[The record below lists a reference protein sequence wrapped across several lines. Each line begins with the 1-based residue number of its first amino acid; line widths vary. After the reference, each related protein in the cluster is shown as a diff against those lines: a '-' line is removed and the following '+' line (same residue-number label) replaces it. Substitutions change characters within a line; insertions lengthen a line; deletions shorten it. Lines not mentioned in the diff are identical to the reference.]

1 MLTLGTVLKQG
12 SRRPSERE
20 IGNSICRHFS
30 EILPWFAAVD
40 HVNYTRWGK
49 QLPCTDPELHQGF
62 QHGDFVT
69 KETKNAFDLIAD
81 SQALKHVNKSGKVA
95 GGLVR
100 ITRMRT
106 ESARDRWYLT
116 YNERAKLSEETKEM
130 FATGTAEDGVGH
142 KDLGK
147 ARVRRDEDDVQ
158 RLNKC
163 HISEGMMNLV
173 VVTTRDVAS
182 EEIKQDLLEVKEI
195 GKTIVIEFVQVRLI
209 KKEVKFPDS
218 SKQQKLKTFETL
230 YSVPVSLDKDKTVAN
245 KADRDLLR

>member
-1 MLTLGTVLKQG
+1 MK
-12 SRRPSERE
+12 R
-20 IGNSICRHFS
+20 
-30 EILPWFAAVD
+30 
-40 HVNYTRWGK
+40 
-49 QLPCTDPELHQGF
+49 LPCTDPEVHQGF

-142 KDLGK
+142 KDLGNSR
-147 ARVRRDEDDVQ
+147 RVQLDEDDVQ
-158 RLNKC
+158 RL
-163 HISEGMMNLV
+163 ISERMMNLV
-173 VVTTRDVAS
+173 VDTTGDVAS
-182 EEIKQDLLEVKEI
+182 EEIKHDLLGVEDI
-195 GKTIVIEFVQVRLI
+195 GKTIVNEFVQVRFI
-209 KKEVKFPDS
+209 KK
-218 SKQQKLKTFETL
+218 
-230 YSVPVSLDKDKTVAN
+230 
-245 KADRDLLR
+245 